1 MKVMKEYP
9 VILQKTFQCPK
20 GEEVIRKIEAL
31 PDGGEIHE
39 GLLLGKVKVAGK
51 WTVYLGAEERANMVG
66 HVISLKEVTGHS
78 ETELTDLDVELL
90 LEEQLRISLDHTEDR
105 KMMGVLQIV
114 QEEETVTET
123 EKRIGQVQEMIL
135 KKIEGG
141 IVSEEEMAERLNVM
155 MENEVDPFLIERVIK
170 GYRKYDRPVR
180 RPSCIYVDPYLEDTK
195 RRKEQGIIQ
204 RGLRS
209 AVSRHAL
216 ILEGEKS
223 TGKNVYAETIAW
235 LLGMPSYL
243 ITFTRQ
249 MSPSSIYGEKCTDN
263 SASELLEA
271 FDSSWLK
278 RAKIIHDRLRLGQ
291 YEEGLT
297 KEDKMVLEKEAE
309 FEKLK
314 ALASS
319 IHIKME
325 QSELYD
331 WLTVGGVMI
340 FNECNLADPNFFAS
354 FANQLLDGTGY
365 IVIPGRGEVRINP
378 DCVLLGTQ
386 NAEYIGTE
394 SQNEATMS
402 RFGCIEFEQPKTI
415 VKQLLAGTEAEL
427 NRHGGIGIKLKPEY
441 YQQAQAFYT
450 KCRDSVHNGLITNSS
465 LNIRGYI
472 RALAE
477 VSESYGFASLKEQI
491 TVQVIN
497 TCPNEERSSLKGI
510 LTQVVTI

>member
-1 MKVMKEYP
+1 MKEYP
-9 VILQKTFQCPK
+9 IILQKTFQCPR
-20 GEEVIRKIEAL
+20 GEEVIKKIEAL
-31 PDGGEIHE
+31 PSGGEFHE
-39 GLLLGKVKVAGK
+39 GLLLGKMKAAGK
-51 WTVYLGAEERANMVG
+51 WTVYLDAEERSNMVG
-66 HVISLKEVTGHS
+66 HILSIKESSGSDS
-78 ETELTDLDVELL
+78 ELADLDMELL
-90 LEEQLRISLDHTEDR
+90 MEENLRISLRHTEDR
-105 KMMGVLQIV
+105 KMMGMLQIV
-114 QEEETVTET
+114 SDENTKTKEQEHITRVE
-123 EKRIGQVQEMIL
+123 EMIL
-135 KKIEGG
+135 DKIRQG
-141 IVSEEEMAERLNVM
+141 IVTIEEMDERLRVM
-155 MENEVDPFLIERVIK
+155 MANEVDPFLIERVIQ

-180 RPSCIYVDPYLEDTK
+180 HPSCIYVDPYLDDTK

-204 RGLRS
+204 KGLRS
-209 AVSRHAL
+209 ATSRHAL

-235 LLGMPSYL
+235 LMGMPSYL

-263 SASELLEA
+263 SASELLES

-278 RAKIIHDRLRLGQ
+278 KAKMIHDELRSGRDKNGLS
-291 YEEGLT
+291 EE
-297 KEDKMVLEKEAE
+297 EKEILDKEAD

-314 ALASS
+314 ALAASV
-319 IHIKME
+319 HIKMD
-325 QSELYD
+325 QSELFD
-331 WLTVGGVMI
+331 WLTIGGIMI

-365 IVIPGRGEVRINP
+365 IVIPGRGEVRINQ

-394 SQNEATMS
+394 NQNEATMS

-427 NRHGGIGIKLKPEY
+427 KRHGDIGEKLKPDY

-472 RALAE
+472 RALTE
-477 VSESYGFASLKEQI
+477 VSESHGFASLKEQI
-491 TVQVIN
+491 TIQVIN

-510 LTQVVTI
+510 LSQVVTL